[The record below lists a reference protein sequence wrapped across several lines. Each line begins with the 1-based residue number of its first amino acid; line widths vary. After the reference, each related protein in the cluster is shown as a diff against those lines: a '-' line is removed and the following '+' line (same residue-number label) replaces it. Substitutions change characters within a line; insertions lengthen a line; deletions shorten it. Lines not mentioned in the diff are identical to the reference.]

1 MGVESV
7 EEWRGEDYVVRRIT
21 GSASTRP
28 YRCPG
33 CDQQIRPATPHV
45 VAWPAADPQVADPQ
59 AAGSTPAR
67 LADRRHWHAA
77 CWRARDRR
85 AARPSRGRRPT
96 RG

>member
-1 MGVESV
+1 MGTETV

-21 GSASTRP
+21 GSASTKP

-45 VAWPAADPQVADPQ
+45 VVWLAGDAATHPMPAPPP
-59 AAGSTPAR
+59 GE
-67 LADRRHWHAA
+67 DRRHWHAA

-85 AARPSRGRRPT
+85 TARPT
-96 RG
+96 RRPGPRR